1 MSRRPYIRP
10 VSKTTWY
17 LKNHRYRGYML
28 REITC
33 FLVALYCVLVMI
45 ALAAALDP
53 DPQAWADFIEGQQNP
68 AWLVFHVFALIFF
81 TIYQTIAWFRLAP
94 KAMPLQLGDT
104 VVPPITIVA
113 AHYLAWVVVSAVTL
127 WIAGVF

>member
-17 LKNHRYRGYML
+17 LKNSRYRGYML

-33 FLVALYCVLVMI
+33 FLVAFYCVLIMI
-45 ALAAALDP
+45 ALAAALNP

-81 TIYQTIAWFRLAP
+81 TVYQTIAWFRLAP

-104 VVPPITIVA
+104 LVPPFAIVA
-113 AHYLAWVVVSAVTL
+113 AHYFAWVVVSVATL